1 MLGVIM
7 NYAIVFAGG
16 VGSRMKS
23 PDLPKQFI
31 EVNGKPIIVYTLE
44 HFQKHEDIKGIIVV
58 CLEQWIPHM
67 VKLVAQFELCK
78 VLKVVKGGST
88 GQESIYKGL
97 CALEGIAQPDDVV
110 LLHDGVRPIID
121 AELISNN
128 INSVKKFGNAISVS
142 GATETVCLIDSGSE
156 SSDHH
161 ISKILNRNN
170 CYIGRAPQSFH
181 YSEIMECH
189 KKAIEDNYTTAV
201 DSASMLEH
209 YGHELFFVPCSHF
222 NIKITTPTDL
232 YLFQCYENNK
242 KTGIKA

>member
-1 MLGVIM
+1 M

-31 EVNGKPIIVYTLE
+31 EVNGKPIIVHTLT
-44 HFQKHEDIKGIIVV
+44 HFQKHPEIKGVVVV

-67 VKLVAQFELCK
+67 LNLIAQYGLCK
-78 VLKVVKGGST
+78 VIKVVKGGST

-97 CALEGIAQPDDVV
+97 CALEGIASADDVV

-128 INSVKKFGNAISVS
+128 IKSVNEYGNAISVS
-142 GATETVCLIDSGSE
+142 GATETVCLIDSEEG
-156 SSDHH
+156 DHH
-161 ISKILNRNN
+161 ISQILNRNK

-181 YSEIMECH
+181 YAEIMECH
-189 KKAIEDNYTTAV
+189 RKAIEENYTTAI

-209 YGHELFFVPCSHF
+209 YGHKLFFVPCSHF

-232 YLFQCYENNK
+232 YLFQCYESNK
-242 KTGIKA
+242 NKFA

>member
-1 MLGVIM
+1 M

-31 EVNGKPIIVYTLE
+31 KVNGKPIIVYTLE
-44 HFQKHEDIKGIIVV
+44 HFQNHKDIKGIIVV

-67 VKLVAQFELCK
+67 LKLVAQFGLCK
-78 VLKVVKGGST
+78 VLKVIKGGST
-88 GQESIYKGL
+88 GQESIYNGL
-97 CALEGIAQPDDVV
+97 CSLQDVAQPDDVV

-128 INSVKKFGNAISVS
+128 INSVKEFGNAISVS
-142 GATETVCLIDSGSE
+142 GATETVCLIDSDNKE
-156 SSDHH
+156 DHH
-161 ISKILNRNN
+161 INKILNRNK

-189 KKAIEDNYTTAV
+189 KKAIEDNYTTAI
-201 DSASMLEH
+201 DSASMIGL
-209 YGHELFFVPCSHF
+209 
-222 NIKITTPTDL
+222 TPS
-232 YLFQCYENNK
+232 
-242 KTGIKA
+242 

>member
-1 MLGVIM
+1 M

-44 HFQKHEDIKGIIVV
+44 HFQNHKDIKGIIVV

-67 VKLVAQFELCK
+67 LKLVAQFKLCK
-78 VLKVVKGGST
+78 VLNVVKGGST

-97 CALEGIAQPDDVV
+97 CALDGVAQQDDIV

-121 AELISNN
+121 EELISNN
-128 INSVKKFGNAISVS
+128 IHSVEEFGNAVSVS
-142 GATETVCLIDSGSE
+142 GATETVCLIDCDEDGTDKTD
-156 SSDHH
+156 DHH
-161 ISKILNRNN
+161 ISKILNRNK
-170 CYIGRAPQSFH
+170 CYIGRAPQSFR

-222 NIKITTPTDL
+222 NIKITTPMDL
-232 YLFQCYENNK
+232 YLFQCYEK
-242 KTGIKA
+242 SKL

>member
-1 MLGVIM
+1 M

-44 HFQKHEDIKGIIVV
+44 HFQNHKDIKGIIVV

-67 VKLVAQFELCK
+67 LKLVAQFGLCK
-78 VLKVVKGGST
+78 VIKVIKGGST
-88 GQESIYKGL
+88 GQESIYNGL
-97 CALEGIAQPDDVV
+97 CSLQEVAMPDDIV

-128 INSVKKFGNAISVS
+128 INSVKEFGNAISVS
-142 GATETVCLIDSGSE
+142 GATETVCLIDSDNKE
-156 SSDHH
+156 DHH
-161 ISKILNRNN
+161 INKILNRNK

-189 KKAIEDNYTTAV
+189 KKAIEDNYTTAI

-209 YGHELFFVPCSHF
+209 YGHKLFFVPCSHF

-232 YLFQCYENNK
+232 YLFQCYEDTKNR
-242 KTGIKA
+242 IS

>member
-1 MLGVIM
+1 MTCYRWLNNTLKKKLLLSNDKRHLSKKIMLGVIM

-88 GQESIYKGL
+88 GQESIYNGR
-97 CALEGIAQPDDVV
+97 CAPEGIAQPAAVV
-110 LLHDGVRPIID
+110 R
-121 AELISNN
+121 
-128 INSVKKFGNAISVS
+128 
-142 GATETVCLIDSGSE
+142 
-156 SSDHH
+156 
-161 ISKILNRNN
+161 
-170 CYIGRAPQSFH
+170 
-181 YSEIMECH
+181 
-189 KKAIEDNYTTAV
+189 
-201 DSASMLEH
+201 
-209 YGHELFFVPCSHF
+209 
-222 NIKITTPTDL
+222 
-232 YLFQCYENNK
+232 
-242 KTGIKA
+242 

>member
-1 MLGVIM
+1 M

-44 HFQKHEDIKGIIVV
+44 HFQNHKDIKGIIVV
-58 CLEQWIPHM
+58 CLEQWIPYM
-67 VKLVAQFELCK
+67 LKLVAQFKLCK
-78 VLKVVKGGST
+78 VLNVVKGGST

-97 CALEGIAQPDDVV
+97 CALDGVAQQDDIV

-121 AELISNN
+121 EELISNN
-128 INSVKKFGNAISVS
+128 IHSVEEFGNAVSVS
-142 GATETVCLIDSGSE
+142 GATETVCLIDCDGDGTGKTD
-156 SSDHH
+156 DHH
-161 ISKILNRNN
+161 ISKILNRNK
-170 CYIGRAPQSFH
+170 CYIGRAPQSFR

-222 NIKITTPTDL
+222 NIKITTPMDL
-232 YLFQCYENNK
+232 YLFQCYEDAK
-242 KTGIKA
+242 KRVA

>member
-1 MLGVIM
+1 M

-31 EVNGKPIIVYTLE
+31 EVNGKPIITHTIT
-44 HFQKHEDIKGIIVV
+44 HFQNHPDIKGIIVV
-58 CLEQWIPHM
+58 CLEPWIPHM
-67 VKLVAQFELCK
+67 LKLIAQYDQRK
-78 VLKVVKGGST
+78 VIKVVKGGAT
-88 GQESIYKGL
+88 GQESIYRGL
-97 CALEGIAQPDDVV
+97 CALEDIAHPEDVV

-128 INSVKKFGNAISVS
+128 IRSVNEYGNAISVS
-142 GATETVCLIDSGSE
+142 SATETVCLIDPEKG
-156 SSDHH
+156 DHH
-161 ISKILNRNN
+161 ISQILNRNQ

-181 YSEIMECH
+181 YAEIMECH
-189 KKAIEDNYTTAV
+189 RMAIKENYTTAI

-209 YGHELFFVPCSHF
+209 YGHKLFFVPCSHF

-232 YLFQCYENNK
+232 YLFQCYDSSRNK
-242 KTGIKA
+242 LA